1 VLYFISS
8 HNFDEEFMD
17 KNVEEIVVTGIPFLN
32 AITTHYGTE
41 TGFALWNK
49 LCESMPAEVRD
60 GIFLAMLSGQTP
72 RTVRVKGYS
81 GNNKIE
87 RIKAIRTVSGLGLK
101 EAKDLDDG
109 IVNHGQSFNLTYL
122 PQCSRRAVCDTL
134 KMTGYV
140 L

>member
-1 VLYFISS
+1 MS
-8 HNFDEEFMD
+8 
-17 KNVEEIVVTGIPFLN
+17 T
-32 AITTHYGTE
+32 
-41 TGFALWNK
+41 
-49 LCESMPAEVRD
+49 EVRD
-60 GIFLAMLSGQTP
+60 GIFLAMLSGQSP

-101 EAKDLDDG
+101 EAKDLDDN
-109 IVNHGQSFNLTYL
+109 IVNGQAFNLTYK
-122 PQCSRRAVCDTL
+122 PEYSRRAVCDTL

>member
-1 VLYFISS
+1 
-8 HNFDEEFMD
+8 MD

-87 RIKAIRTVSGLGLK
+87 RIKTLRTVSGLGLK

-109 IVNHGQSFNLTYL
+109 IVNHGQSFNLTYK
-122 PQCSRRAVCDTL
+122 PEYSRRSVCDMLT
-134 KMTGYV
+134 MVGYGV
-140 L
+140 

>member
-1 VLYFISS
+1 
-8 HNFDEEFMD
+8 MD

-60 GIFLAMLSGQTP
+60 GIFLAMLSGQSP

-81 GNNKIE
+81 GNKQIE
-87 RIKAIRTVSGLGLK
+87 RIKTLRTVSGLGLK

-109 IVNHGQSFNLTYL
+109 IVNHGQSFNLTYK
-122 PQCSRRAVCDTL
+122 PEYSRRSVCDMLT
-134 KMTGYV
+134 MVGYGV
-140 L
+140 

>member
-1 VLYFISS
+1 
-8 HNFDEEFMD
+8 MD

-60 GIFLAMLSGQTP
+60 GIFLAMLSGQSP

-87 RIKAIRTVSGLGLK
+87 RIKTLRTVSGLGLK

-109 IVNHGQSFNLTYL
+109 IVNHGQSFNLTYK
-122 PQCSRRAVCDTL
+122 PEYSRRSVCDMLT
-134 KMTGYV
+134 MVGYGV
-140 L
+140 

>member
-1 VLYFISS
+1 MSENI
-8 HNFDEEFMD
+8 
-17 KNVEEIVVTGIPFLN
+17 EEIVDTGIPFLN

-41 TGFALWNK
+41 TGFALWTK
-49 LCESMPAEVRD
+49 LCESMPVEVRD
-60 GIFLAMLSGQTP
+60 GIFLAMLSGQSP

-101 EAKDLDDG
+101 EAKDLDDN
-109 IVNHGQSFNLTYL
+109 IVNGQAFNLTYK
-122 PQCSRRAVCDTL
+122 PEYSRRAVCDTL